1 MSLKVTVKNNQNH
14 FHTISPSARDHHGT
28 WYIHIYWFLHCT
40 QSYYY
45 ILNYLLSGLVP
56 SITAASHCLL
66 GGSLEMRLS
75 TIYIN
80 WYPIIFLIYSTIKY
94 LIDEIAT
101 NSWDYGYTGF
111 NSGQNSY
118 LKINEVCLTRECTN
132 LEPLAT
138 WIMNKIFETSQWP
151 HICHLDLQ
159 LSNLVWKSKVGTLL
173 TNYIYSYKFLVANYT
188 Y

>member
-1 MSLKVTVKNNQNH
+1 MSLKVTVTNNQNH
-14 FHTISPSARDHHGT
+14 FHAISPSARDHHGT

-45 ILNYLLSGLVP
+45 TLNYLLSGLVP
-56 SITAASHCLL
+56 STTAASHCLL

-80 WYPIIFLIYSTIKY
+80 WYPIIFLIYSAIKY

-118 LKINEVCLTRECTN
+118 LKSNEVCLTRECTILSWTAGN
-132 LEPLAT
+132 LNYEQNFWNFSVTTHLSSWLAA
-138 WIMNKIFETSQWP
+138 FES
-151 HICHLDLQ
+151 CM
-159 LSNLVWKSKVGTLL
+159 KV
-173 TNYIYSYKFLVANYT
+173 
-188 Y
+188 